1 MRSMDSVASCP
12 VESSAESPAPA
23 AADEEAVPKSSP
35 AVAATKGRGLR
46 RWRRIRREQ
55 GQLREGHASAVGG
68 GGAGDEDSAQLHKRR
83 LPLPA
88 GAPKGKHEAPVA
100 EAESSTASVESRFVP
115 PGKLDPGL
123 GLLAAPAGF
132 SVGAGGAD
140 SDNSEDRSSKSSTAA
155 SAPRVLPRHDHASLF
170 QRERD
175 RLSPRVRA
183 RAPAASLHGRNPR
196 AARSR
201 ADRRR
206 VVYSAAVPTEA
217 DNSRSSVESD
227 LRSSNALKLKARQ
240 SGAGPNGVHKVFSD
254 YCDLSDEEQPSEEV
268 RSTGYCKANGSSVVG
283 RSVHISVDS
292 GNGVDDTFDE
302 ASVGKG
308 QNGRMHSGAD
318 HYSEST
324 LLLLQRAQEAL
335 ENEIEKIM
343 AIGKEP
349 TDDLDVH
356 DDEWSGSVHLE
367 EPFEEVNERI
377 KHLESRLVEAS
388 ALIKEKASRIR
399 EFEAT
404 TIENANLL
412 LSQSELDQ
420 LYKEKMEAEI
430 QCTILTRAYQA
441 SVTLAQDQMAL
452 YEAQK
457 SLCEDYKQLGLKLQ
471 HAENRAMVL
480 EEMAEKLQ
488 VQCKELSSSSEVLHL
503 QSKASRV
510 SIFCFVQFLLLCIAI
525 GAYLMRLSTSS
536 TEVVPT

>member
-100 EAESSTASVESRFVP
+100 EAESSSASVESRFVP

-123 GLLAAPAGF
+123 GLLVAPAVF
-132 SVGAGGAD
+132 SVGAGGAE

-155 SAPRVLPRHDHASLF
+155 SAPRVLPRHDHALPF

-175 RLSPRVRA
+175 RLSRA

-196 AARSR
+196 SARSR
-201 ADRRR
+201 ADRPR
-206 VVYSAAVPTEA
+206 VVCSAAVSTEA

-227 LRSSNALKLKARQ
+227 LRSSNALKLEARQ
-240 SGAGPNGVHKVFSD
+240 SGAGLNGVHKVLSD
-254 YCDLSDEEQPSEEV
+254 YCDLSDEQQPSEEV
-268 RSTGYCKANGSSVVG
+268 RSTDYCKANGSSVGG
-283 RSVHISVDS
+283 RSVQISDDS
-292 GNGVDDTFDE
+292 GNGVPDTFDE

-318 HYSEST
+318 HYNEST

-335 ENEIEKIM
+335 KNGMVKF
-343 AIGKEP
+343 
-349 TDDLDVH
+349 
-356 DDEWSGSVHLE
+356 SVYFHAL
-367 EPFEEVNERI
+367 PD
-377 KHLESRLVEAS
+377 RLNVTYV
-388 ALIKEKASRIR
+388 IQNMI
-399 EFEAT
+399 
-404 TIENANLL
+404 
-412 LSQSELDQ
+412 LSQILLFEL
-420 LYKEKMEAEI
+420 
-430 QCTILTRAYQA
+430 
-441 SVTLAQDQMAL
+441 
-452 YEAQK
+452 
-457 SLCEDYKQLGLKLQ
+457 
-471 HAENRAMVL
+471 N
-480 EEMAEKLQ
+480 
-488 VQCKELSSSSEVLHL
+488 
-503 QSKASRV
+503 
-510 SIFCFVQFLLLCIAI
+510 FV
-525 GAYLMRLSTSS
+525 
-536 TEVVPT
+536 